1 MNIDFK
7 SNKLRKCCN
16 NYADGVREWGD
27 KIAFKVMQRLN
38 ELRAAHDLSE
48 ISSLPPPRLQSVGGI
63 RANCWAVDIIH
74 PMRLLFIINQTPIPL
89 LPDGG
94 IDKFKVTDIK
104 IMEVEDYHGK
114 QRK

>member
-16 NYADGVREWGD
+16 RYTEGVREWGER
-27 KIAFKVMQRLN
+27 IAVKVVQRLN
-38 ELRAAHDLSE
+38 ELRAAQDLSE
-48 ISSLPPPRLQSVGGI
+48 ISSLPPPRLHCVDSI
-63 RANCWAVDIIH
+63 RNNCWAVDIVH
-74 PMRLLFIINQTPIPL
+74 PMRLLFVINQIPIPL

-94 IDKFKVTDIK
+94 VDKAKVTDIK
-104 IMEVEDYHGK
+104 IMGVEDYHGK